1 MNPNRLLIFLLVL
14 TNSFVFSQA
23 VSTHKV
29 TKGES
34 IYAIAKKYNVKER
47 AIYKLN
53 PKVKGKLLRLN
64 TILQIPN
71 KEIKVEVKTENID
84 TSFVQKHIVISGETL
99 YGISKKYGIS
109 FQELKR
115 INPSVVSKLPIGY
128 VLTIKEVSTIPEPV
142 LNEIEIIVTTE
153 NTTDNLEV
161 SSKIEVL
168 IETALKKIGTRYRRG
183 GTSSSGF
190 DCSGLMFSTF
200 KEISLLLPKS
210 SVQQAKTGTI
220 IQRTLAKKGDLIF
233 FTTNAKGTI
242 NHVGMITDI
251 LGDEIKFIHSSLKLG
266 VIISSTKE
274 SYYAKRF
281 IQINRVL

>member
-153 NTTDNLEV
+153 NTIDNLEV